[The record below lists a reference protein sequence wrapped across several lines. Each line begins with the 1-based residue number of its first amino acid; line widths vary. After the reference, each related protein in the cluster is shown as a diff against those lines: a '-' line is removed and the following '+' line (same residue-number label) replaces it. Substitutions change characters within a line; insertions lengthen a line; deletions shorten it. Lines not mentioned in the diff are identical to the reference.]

1 MCTDTAAV
9 SEKRGKEARRV
20 AFLGELLNIL
30 DADMTTPTMYGWFHL
45 LFFALSIAAGVLL
58 CKYKKPTDKFVNDL
72 MLFTAI
78 LSIVLEVYKQIN
90 YTFSYDGSVIT
101 GDYQWYAFP
110 FQFCSTPMYVGL
122 LAGIL
127 RKGKIRDALCT
138 YLATYALFGGLVVM
152 IYPAQVFISTIGIN
166 IQTMICH
173 GSMLTVGIYLLGTR
187 YIKLEHKTVLKA
199 IPVFVCLVAAA
210 TVMNE
215 IAYFTGLLERET
227 FNMFFISRHCEGTL
241 PVYSIVQGFVPYP
254 WCMIIYVVI
263 FTLAAYIMVL
273 LAMLIKKLATKKVPA
288 NA

>member
-1 MCTDTAAV
+1 M
-9 SEKRGKEARRV
+9 

-30 DADMTTPTMYGWFHL
+30 DADMTTPAMYGWFHL
-45 LFFALSIAAGVLL
+45 LFFGLSVAAGILL
-58 CKYKKPTDKFVNDL
+58 CRYKRPTDKFVNNL

-78 LSIVLEVYKQIN
+78 VSIVLEIYKQIN
-90 YTFSYDGSVIT
+90 YTFSYENGVIT
-101 GDYQWYAFP
+101 ADYQWYAFP

-122 LAGIL
+122 LAGSL
-127 RKGKIRDALCT
+127 RKGKARDALCT

-173 GSMLTVGIYLLGTR
+173 GSMLTVGIYLLGTQ
-187 YIKLEHKTVLKA
+187 YIKLEHKSALKA
-199 IPVFVCLVAAA
+199 VPVFIGLVALA

-215 IAYFTGLLERET
+215 IAYVTGLLERET
-227 FNMFFISRHCEGTL
+227 FNMFFISPHCEGTL
-241 PVYSIVQGFVPYP
+241 PVYSIVQGIVPYP

-273 LAMLIKKLATKKVPA
+273 LAMLIKKLAEKGKPKTL
-288 NA
+288 